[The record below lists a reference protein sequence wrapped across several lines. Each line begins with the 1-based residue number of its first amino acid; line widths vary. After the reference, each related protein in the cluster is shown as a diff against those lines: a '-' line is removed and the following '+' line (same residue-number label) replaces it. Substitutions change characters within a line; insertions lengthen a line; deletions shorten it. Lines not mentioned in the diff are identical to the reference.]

1 MNYTRSFTFLIL
13 AFNIT
18 LAQFPNMNDS
28 FNELEGD
35 LSMYFFNAINGKP
48 VKGAKIKLKGIDEF
62 TSDANG
68 KILFPAPNDPFA
80 KISITVSKPGYV
92 KTDFILELKAG
103 TIILNRFSMS
113 PDIPI
118 SHVRIVLDWGESPSD
133 LDAHLEKQNEYHISY
148 RNRKRTKDGTAMLDR
163 DDTNGFGPETITVT
177 SLDYNGK
184 YEYRIEDFTNRNK
197 KSDKLS
203 KSGAEVKVYA
213 KGRMMY
219 HFKAPV
225 NQRGNNWT
233 VFQIKNNEIIS
244 INTIGSK

>member
-1 MNYTRSFTFLIL
+1 MKYTRSFTFIIL
-13 AFNIT
+13 AFNII

-62 TSDANG
+62 TSDA
-68 KILFPAPNDPFA
+68 
-80 KISITVSKPGYV
+80 
-92 KTDFILELKAG
+92 
-103 TIILNRFSMS
+103 
-113 PDIPI
+113 
-118 SHVRIVLDWGESPSD
+118 
-133 LDAHLEKQNEYHISY
+133 
-148 RNRKRTKDGTAMLDR
+148 
-163 DDTNGFGPETITVT
+163 
-177 SLDYNGK
+177 NGK

-233 VFQIKNNEIIS
+233 VFKIKNNEIIS